1 MASNASTSLTARP
14 WFWGGLIVGLLAV
27 AAIVITVLNARVYN
41 AQAAVEEYVA
51 ALLSGDGS
59 TATALAQAHLAS
71 DAPEKISTVLLDGE
85 PLAAAASVLSDAEI
99 VAVETDIPQS
109 FRNDSVAQQV
119 VEIRYTDPSA
129 QQQVT
134 SVVVDRVG
142 SSWLFFA
149 QWRLHPMPLQQIE
162 LTPTQMPDN
171 AKADEPVA
179 HIHGQPTPLLGTNGA
194 PATLASFA
202 PAIISLDYSGTYL
215 EVPET
220 EHFVVHDVLPSGATV
235 DFAFDV
241 QLTQQVDDAITQEVQ
256 EELQRCT
263 QQQVLQ
269 PTGCPFGYQTT
280 NRVLPD
286 SVAWSINVPEVRYS
300 WDDSEPSIDRI
311 MATAVLSAQEI
322 DIGSGQQTEVRHEAP
337 FEMTAQLE
345 LTPEYIRVRPDWQ

>member
-1 MASNASTSLTARP
+1 MASNASTPLTARP
-14 WFWGGLIVGLLAV
+14 GFWGVVIGSLLVV
-27 AAIVITVLNARVYN
+27 AAIVITVLNALVYN

-51 ALLSGDGS
+51 ALVSGDGA
-59 TATALAQAHLAS
+59 TATALAQAHLSS
-71 DAPEKISTVLLDGE
+71 DAPETISTVLLDGE
-85 PLAAAASVLSDAEI
+85 PLAAAAEMLSDAEI
-99 VAVETDIPQS
+99 VAVDTEVPQS
-109 FRNDSVAQQV
+109 FLDDSVTQQV
-119 VEIRYTDPSA
+119 VEIRYSDPA
-129 QQQVT
+129 DGEHVT
-134 SVVVDRVG
+134 PVVVDRVG
-142 SSWLFFA
+142 TSWLFFS

-162 LTPTQMPDN
+162 LTPAQMPDN

-179 HIHGQPTPLLGTNGA
+179 HVHGQATPLLGTNGS
-194 PATLASFA
+194 PATLASFT
-202 PAIISLDYSGTYL
+202 PALISLEYAGTYL
-215 EVPET
+215 EIPQT
-220 EHFVVHDVLPSGATV
+220 EYFVVHDVLPAGATV

-280 NRVLPD
+280 NRVVPD
-286 SVAWSINVPEVRYS
+286 SVAWSINVPEVQYS

-311 MATAVLSAQEI
+311 MATAVLNAQEI